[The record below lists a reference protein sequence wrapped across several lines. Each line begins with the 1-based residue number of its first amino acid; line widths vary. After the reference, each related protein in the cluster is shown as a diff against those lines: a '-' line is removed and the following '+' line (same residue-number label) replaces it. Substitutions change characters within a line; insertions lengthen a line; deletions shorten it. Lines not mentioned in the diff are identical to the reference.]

1 MLRESDR
8 TPSSRHPTS
17 MHPNTIRPATM
28 ADLDP
33 IFQLLQLKAAF
44 DGYPNSVQ
52 ATPAQLRQDLF
63 GNPSLVSVLLAEVD
77 GQAVGFASYHS
88 IYSTFLA
95 KPGIWLDDLYLKPD
109 FRGQGLG
116 RALMQRLKQ
125 IAQAQ
130 GCARLDWTVA
140 ATNLEGIKFYEAM
153 GADIFSDLRLC
164 RLDLAAKTAE
174 IPGRVASR
182 LQP

>member
-1 MLRESDR
+1 MLKESDR
-8 TPSSRHPTS
+8 DPAS
-17 MHPNTIRPATM
+17 MHPISQHSNTIRPATT
-28 ADLDP
+28 ADLDI
-33 IFQLLQLKAAF
+33 IFQLLQLKAEF

-52 ATPAQLRQDLF
+52 ATAAQLQQDLF
-63 GNPSLVSVLLAEVD
+63 GNPSLVSILLAEVD

-95 KPGIWLDDLYLKPD
+95 RPGIWLDDLYLKPD

-116 RALMQRLKQ
+116 RALMQRLKA
-125 IAQAQ
+125 IAQEQ

-153 GADIFSDLRLC
+153 GASISSNLRLC
-164 RLDLAAKTAE
+164 RLDLSNKTAE
-174 IPGRVASR
+174 M
-182 LQP
+182 LD